1 MQKEGSE
8 VNTREKSLEAMSRQE
23 VEDFL
28 YKEGYLLDDWQLDEW
43 LSLFTP
49 DAQYVVPTNDLPEAD
64 PENDLVYIDHD
75 SDRILRSAREKAP
88 AWSSHAFS
96 FESGNTGLG
105 GTSLRAIWSPVA
117 RCPQNPGSSPS
128 FPSSAE
134 RGGHG
139 GNHRSTARPGRSR
152 PAREAES
159 RANHSSRFP
168 RSGEFAVQAVVKGLR
183 LLT

>member
-8 VNTREKSLEAMSRQE
+8 VNTPEKSLETISRQE

-75 SDRILRSAREKAP
+75 FDRMKAWTVRLKNSMAHREYPWSHTVHMVSNVRLLGVEDGRLIVTAPFLVWRFRYKDSEYFAGHYRYALKLVNGELKIRSKRVKMDMP
-88 AWSSHAFS
+88 
-96 FESGNTGLG
+96 
-105 GTSLRAIWSPVA
+105 SLRPRGAISII
-117 RCPQNPGSSPS
+117 
-128 FPSSAE
+128 
-134 RGGHG
+134 
-139 GNHRSTARPGRSR
+139 
-152 PAREAES
+152 
-159 RANHSSRFP
+159 
-168 RSGEFAVQAVVKGLR
+168 L
-183 LLT
+183 